1 MADTDDD
8 DELEFLPTEELDED
22 VRPGP
27 EDAAIHVEGAE
38 EEPVAREGDETG
50 DEADVEPGDED
61 LVDEVLDLA
70 PEDEPV
76 PATAPDDEREE
87 DVLRVVQRHMGRVGD
102 DSDPPFP
109 RDDDLRPP
117 ADGEFVCRSCF
128 LRRPPALRAAPGAD
142 LCLDCAPGPAV

>member
-1 MADTDDD
+1 GA
-8 DELEFLPTEELDED
+8 
-22 VRPGP
+22 G
-27 EDAAIHVEGAE
+27 AAG
-38 EEPVAREGDETG
+38 
-50 DEADVEPGDED
+50 EPGEED
-61 LVDEVLDLA
+61 LAGEARARA
-70 PEDEPV
+70 PEDGPG
-76 PATAPDDEREE
+76 PAPAPDDEREE
-87 DVLRVVQRHMGRVGD
+87 DVLRVVQRHRGRVGD